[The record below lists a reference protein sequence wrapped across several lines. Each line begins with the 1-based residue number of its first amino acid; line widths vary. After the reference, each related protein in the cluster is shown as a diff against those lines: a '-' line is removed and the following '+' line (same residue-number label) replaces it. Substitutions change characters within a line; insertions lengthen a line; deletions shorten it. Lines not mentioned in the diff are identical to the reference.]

1 MFLFQKAVPPPSI
14 ESKIDGGIMLKYTL
28 LLFGLIFSAHSIHAQ
43 TINGR
48 VLDHSSQE
56 PLQGASVIES
66 GTTNGTSTNENG
78 EFSLTLSENSAQI
91 TVQYIGYQ
99 TQTIDISGGEDELE
113 ILMQQQAIST
123 GEVFVSATRVDDS
136 TPMAFSN
143 ISRAEIVSKN
153 LGQDIPFL
161 VNSSPSVV
169 STSDAGAGIGY
180 TGIRI
185 RGVDPGR
192 INVTINGIPVND
204 SESHG
209 VFWVNMPDLA
219 SSTQNIQIQRGVGTS
234 TQGAGAFGGSMNL
247 QTAIMNADPY
257 GEFNTSVGSYGTQ
270 KFNIQLGS
278 GIMDNGWQFEG
289 RLSKIDSDGYIDRAS
304 SDLQSYYLTA
314 ARHGERSLLKAD
326 VFSGSEVTYQ
336 AWNGIPEPILNND
349 PDELERYINTL
360 FLDPESADHL
370 RANLGNRQF
379 NEYTYPNQ
387 VDDYQQDHYQL
398 HYSYKVTDNWIAN
411 ASLHYTYGSGFFE
424 QFRRDDDL
432 SNYNISPVEVGNE
445 TIESSD
451 LVRRRW
457 LDNHF
462 YGTVFSTEY
471 EQSDRWKLTIGG
483 GYNEYDGDHFGKVI
497 WARFAGDSDIGD
509 RYYDNNGFKTD
520 FNVYGKLNYYFT
532 PELNLFTDLQYRSV
546 SYKFL
551 GLQVNDQ
558 TGSIEDVAQRDR
570 INFFNPKVGLVYQ
583 LADSHRAF
591 ASLSVGGKE
600 PTRSDYVDSSIDS
613 RPDPERLLDYEL
625 GYTGTFNRFDV
636 GLNLYYMQYKDQ
648 LVLTG
653 AVNDVGSYVREN
665 VPNSYRAGI
674 ELETGVRISDQF
686 HWNGNATFSQNK
698 IDEYV
703 RFIDDYD
710 QGGQQAETYEG
721 ADIAF
726 SPGIIANSVFTYQ
739 NSGFMTE
746 WVSKYVGKQ
755 YLDNTQTDSRSIDS
769 YWVND
774 LLFSYGLSDIPYV
787 KGIKISLQVNNV
799 MDHQYVS
806 NGYTFGYV
814 LGGEQNYNYYYPQAG
829 RNILASMQVRF

>member
-483 GYNEYDGDHFGKVI
+483 GYNEYDGDHFGEVI